1 MHLFYPV
8 IVNGKGAT
16 NPALTS
22 RSRRCQ
28 NRRSDPIRAAA
39 RITPAVFR
47 RLLAEYRIGARK
59 VAEL

>member
-1 MHLFYPV
+1 LPD
-8 IVNGKGAT
+8 
-16 NPALTS
+16 L
-22 RSRRCQ
+22 
-28 NRRSDPIRAAA
+28 IRTAA